1 MKDHAEI
8 YFYTSSCHLIFLLD
22 ISFSYLFNCP
32 EGHAWFVQRYPWNLN
47 LINFVE
53 DNVVFPIWEGFNSI
67 EFHCFFNLKT
77 SSKIENLF
85 YKNFL
90 YIWNLIYHVIHTSYF
105 KLWTLLGQIVKTLTI
120 KSFFIIS
127 KDVANRIIRLV
138 SFKMY
143 GLEN

>member
-1 MKDHAEI
+1 M
-8 YFYTSSCHLIFLLD
+8 
-22 ISFSYLFNCP
+22 
-32 EGHAWFVQRYPWNLN
+32 
-47 LINFVE
+47 
-53 DNVVFPIWEGFNSI
+53 
-67 EFHCFFNLKT
+67 
-77 SSKIENLF
+77 
-85 YKNFL
+85 
-90 YIWNLIYHVIHTSYF
+90 YHVVHTSYF